1 MRYPLRRGWPMAAVV
16 LAVLASATSCED
28 SDLTAPGDGSLTLK
42 ANPSTVV
49 IDSNRLV
56 EDPPGSGI
64 FVPQTKGSTTL
75 IAQVFDA
82 DGKALSN
89 IAVLFTTAAGTLSTG
104 GQGGEP
110 VSTVKTDDSG
120 IAQAVL
126 TISATDPADVLVRA
140 TSSALTTEVTVKRSL
155 VAANQPPTA
164 VVVAAPQNK
173 QAIDEPVVFDGTSS
187 VDPDDDL
194 ITMYRWTI
202 TSTNPDPGRA
212 NPYVVEDPA
221 ASGLDLVFENVQNL
235 VVTLQVTDDPDAQRL
250 KQQGLPVPYSP
261 NQDTLLYEI
270 QRCAVNEAPTAS
282 IEGTDPIQAS
292 GAAGQNVTVP
302 LNGSNSRDPE
312 QFPLET
318 YTWTCGNNS
327 LPQVQGQP
335 IVACTYRVQSVAVE
349 YEATLVVTDRGS
361 TGQIDPVLGT
371 YCDQKSSTP
380 AVRKI
385 RISPLQ

>member
-1 MRYPLRRGWPMAAVV
+1 MRQPLRTGWLKAALV
-16 LAVLASATSCED
+16 LAVLATAASCED
-28 SDLTAPGDGSLTLK
+28 SDPTAPGDGTITLK
-42 ANPSTVV
+42 ANPTTVV

-82 DGKALSN
+82 DGRPLSN
-89 IAVLFTTAAGTLSTG
+89 IAVLFTTAAGTLSSG
-104 GQGGEP
+104 GQAGQP
-110 VSTVKTDDSG
+110 VSTVQTDSSG
-120 IAQAVL
+120 FAQAAL
-126 TISATDPADVLVRA
+126 TISATDPADILVRA
-140 TSSALTTEVTVKRSL
+140 TSSSLTAEVTVKRSL

-164 VVVAAPQNK
+164 VVIAAPQNK
-173 QAIDEPVVFDGTSS
+173 QAINEPVAFDGTSS
-187 VDPDDDL
+187 LDPDDDL

-212 NPYVVEDPA
+212 NPYVVEDPG
-221 ASGLDLVFENVQNL
+221 ASGLQLVFENVQNL
-235 VVTLQVTDDPDAQRL
+235 VVTLQVTDDPEAQRL
-250 KQQGLPVPYSP
+250 KLQGLPIPYSA

-270 QRCAVNEAPTAS
+270 QRCAVNDPPVAS
-282 IEGTDPIQAS
+282 IGGTDPIQAA
-292 GAAGQNVTVP
+292 GAPGANVTVP
-302 LNGSNSRDPE
+302 LNGSNSSDPE

-327 LPQVQGQP
+327 LPQIQGQAN
-335 IVACTYRVQSVAVE
+335 VTCSYRVQSVAVE
-349 YEATLVVTDRGS
+349 YEATLVVTDRGA

-385 RISPLQ
+385 RISPQQ